1 MHDGQIKNHEY
12 LGIGKLRE
20 IIHGKIVTGTMES
33 QWALS
38 S

>member
-1 MHDGQIKNHEY
+1 MIDGQIKNHEY
-12 LGIGKLRE
+12 LGSGKLRE
-20 IIHGKIVTGTMES
+20 IIPGKIVTGTMES